1 MNTLQSNVDYLT
13 NKVETNSID
22 KINNEDFFKYE
33 QDPGTFSITIFTCY
47 AMYLS
52 LKKKTV

>member
-33 QDPGTFSITIFTCY
+33 QDPGTSLLTSFTCY

-52 LKKKTV
+52 LKRKTV